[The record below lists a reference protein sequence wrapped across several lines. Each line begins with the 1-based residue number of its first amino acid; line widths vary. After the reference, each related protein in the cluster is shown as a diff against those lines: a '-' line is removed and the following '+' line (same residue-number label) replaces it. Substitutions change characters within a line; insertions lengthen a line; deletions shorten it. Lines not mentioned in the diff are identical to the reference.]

1 MRVRRVGWV
10 VLALVL
16 WGMTAGSVWGASPS
30 PPTPSEVR
38 RCVEG
43 ATEIAWPVR
52 AVMVA
57 GEAVTVC
64 LGVPPT
70 TLREGS
76 GMGAEAVTEAVRRA
90 LTPLAWRSL
99 YVQAV
104 DAGTG
109 ACRPLSDFLPAAAAR
124 PASPR
129 VPVTAPAPTPT
140 AYARS
145 LAGKTIYVSAGHGW
159 QWRPDYNSSA
169 PEGWA
174 TQRPVT
180 EGIIEDHNN
189 AEAVDQFLIPY
200 LERAGATVIPVRER
214 DWRDVRLVVAAGG
227 EGYTEAGVWQEGA
240 EGIRLA
246 AAVTGTATATATWT
260 LTLPQAGR
268 YALYAWV
275 VPGPDRVPDAR
286 YAVWHAGGVA
296 QVLVDQRIRGATWRH
311 LGTFPFRAGAV
322 TVTLSNASAFTG
334 VVAAGALRV
343 GSGLCDD
350 LTGIETAA
358 PYPPDEPW
366 WETAAFYYAQWM
378 GLEPA
383 LFPYFN
389 DVVARPMFAR
399 WNHWGT
405 GEDAVYISWH
415 TNGYDGTVRGTESYI
430 HNGETYPPTEG
441 SAALQQAVHD
451 ELIHD
456 IRVGWEA
463 DWVDRGKKA
472 ANLGELRMLWDE
484 EATARMPGVL
494 IEVAFHDHPDDAA
507 ALKDPRFNRLAARAI
522 YQGILHYFE
531 ARDGVDLVALP
542 EPPTHLRVRNDGV
555 GRVTVAWQ
563 PSPTDTVGLRG
574 EAATA
579 YRVYTSTDGF
589 AWHAPL
595 EVTATAYTFTGLAA
609 GERFYVRVTAVNE
622 GGESFPTEVLGVRV
636 AGVGGP
642 PLLIVDGFDKLNR
655 FGLVRDADPRMG
667 ENGRMWVAQMNAR
680 DYVVH
685 HGEAVPPA
693 YSWDSAS
700 NEAVAAGLVPLAR
713 YAMVDWLLGEESLEE
728 DGTLDGAE
736 RTALRAFVEGG
747 GALFLSG
754 SEWAWDL
761 VAMGRDPDFVRQV
774 LHADYVADDAETYT
788 VTATAAGALA
798 GLEPFTF
805 DAPGEYDADFP
816 DVLRPPEGAAV
827 ALTYTGGTGGAA
839 AVQASEGCRRTLVM
853 GFPLEVVRSEARGE
867 VMGRVLGFLDEC
879 AETQVRISS
888 PQAGGYYSVTPPFRG
903 EVLWGEAMR
912 VEVRVASAEGRD
924 WDGGAWVTGTHW
936 LAATGTVQWS
946 YPLPPLG
953 EGGYTVAARAVTT
966 AGVASTAT
974 VAFVVDRTPPQAP
987 RIITPTGSMT
997 LWLPVLQWSPPPDE
1011 VGPLHYE
1018 LEVDGVSVVTE
1029 ETVWVARGLTP
1040 GRYVW
1045 RVRAV
1050 DAAGNVGAWSA
1061 WATFYVSAQA
1071 PHRLYLP
1078 LVVRG
1083 G

>member
-1 MRVRRVGWV
+1 MRARWTGWIGLT
-10 VLALVL
+10 LALLMV
-16 WGMTAGSVWGASPS
+16 TAGGVRGASLL
-30 PPTPSEVR
+30 PPTPQDVE
-38 RCVEG
+38 RCLE
-43 ATEIAWPVR
+43 AARLAWPVQ
-52 AVMVA
+52 AVTVR

-64 LGVPPT
+64 LEVPPAV
-70 TLREGS
+70 LREGG

-109 ACRPLSDFLPAAAAR
+109 ACRPLSDFLPAAATRSA
-124 PASPR
+124 PLR
-129 VPVTAPAPTPT
+129 VPVTATAPTPT
-140 AYARS
+140 AYSRS
-145 LAGKTIYVSAGHGW
+145 LAGKTVYVSAGHGW
-159 QWRPDYNSSA
+159 QWRPDYSSSA

-214 DWRDVRLVVAAGG
+214 DWQGVRAVVEVGG
-227 EGYTEAGVWQEGA
+227 EGYAEAGMWQDGGEGV
-240 EGIRLA
+240 RLT
-246 AAVTGTATATATWT
+246 AAVTGTATATATWA
-260 LTLPQAGR
+260 LTVPQGGR

-275 VPGPDRVPDAR
+275 VPGPDRVPDVH

-296 QVLVDQRIRGATWRH
+296 QVRVDQRIRGATWRY

-334 VVAAGALRV
+334 VVVAGALRV
-343 GSGLCDD
+343 GGGLCDD
-350 LTGIETAA
+350 LTGIETKA

-415 TNGYDGTVRGTESYI
+415 TNGYNGTARGTESYI

-542 EPPTHLRVRNDGV
+542 EPPTHLRVQNDGA
-555 GRVTVAWQ
+555 GRVTVAWRS
-563 PSPTDTVGLRG
+563 SPTDTVGLRG

-595 EVTATAYTFTGLAA
+595 EVTATAYTFAGLAA

-636 AGVGGP
+636 AGVGGA
-642 PLLIVDGFDKLNR
+642 PLLIVNGFDKLNR
-655 FGLVRDADPRMG
+655 FGLVRDVDPRMG

-713 YAMVDWLLGEESLEE
+713 YAMVDWFLGEESLEE
-728 DGTLDGAE
+728 DGSLDGAE
-736 RTALRAFVEGG
+736 RAALRAFVEGG

-798 GLEPFTF
+798 GVGAFTF

-816 DVLRPPEGAAV
+816 DVLRPLEGATV
-827 ALTYTGGTGGAA
+827 ALTYSGGTGGAA
-839 AVQASEGCRRTLVM
+839 AVQSSEGCRRTLVM
-853 GFPLEVVRSEARGE
+853 GFPLEVVRPEVRGE
-867 VMGRVLGFLDEC
+867 VMGGVLDFLDVCAGVRVRVL
-879 AETQVRISS
+879 S
-888 PQAGGYYSVTPPFRG
+888 PRAGGYYSVTPPLHG
-903 EVLWGEAMR
+903 EVLWGEAGR
-912 VEVRVASAEGRD
+912 VEVALASGRGGY
-924 WDGGAWVTGTHW
+924 WDGGVWVAERCW
-936 LAATGTVQWS
+936 LTATGTLTWS
-946 YPLPPLG
+946 YGLPPLEDG
-953 EGGYTVAARAVTT
+953 MYTVTARAVTT
-966 AGVASTAT
+966 AGVVSTAT
-974 VAFVVDRTPPQAP
+974 VAFVVDGTPPLAP
-987 RIITPTGSMT
+987 TVVTPTGSVSI
-997 LWLPVLQWSPPPDE
+997 WLPVLSWWPPLNE
-1011 VGPLHYE
+1011 RGPLMYQV
-1018 LEVDGVSVVTE
+1018 EVEGMGVVT
-1029 ETVWVARGLTP
+1029 TTATFWQPQGLSE
-1040 GRYVW
+1040 GWHRW

-1050 DAAGNVGAWSA
+1050 DAASNVGAWST
-1061 WATFYVSAQA
+1061 WAMFYMVR
-1071 PHRLYLP
+1071 PCRLYLP